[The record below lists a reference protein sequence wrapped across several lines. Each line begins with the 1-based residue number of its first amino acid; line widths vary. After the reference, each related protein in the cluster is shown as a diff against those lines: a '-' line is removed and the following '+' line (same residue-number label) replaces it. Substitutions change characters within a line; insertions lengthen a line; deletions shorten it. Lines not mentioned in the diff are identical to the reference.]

1 MIEYLINL
9 NPIIQAFIATLFT
22 WSITA
27 IGASL
32 VFLFKK
38 VNKNVMDAMLG
49 FAAGVMIAASFW
61 SLLSPAIEM
70 ANNLDMIP
78 WIITFIGFFSGGVL
92 LYIGD
97 KVFNLF
103 DRKFSKKENTDKKNS
118 LKRCLMLIFSITLHN
133 IPEGLAVGVAF
144 GSIIYGLNG
153 ANLSSACLLALGIG
167 LQNFPEG
174 TAVSVP
180 LRREGLSRKKAF
192 FYGQLSGI
200 VEPISGVIGALL
212 VLKVQHLLPFLLSF
226 AAGAMIY
233 VVIEE
238 LIPESQ
244 TNKKKDLMALFS
256 LIGFSI
262 MMVLDVALG

>member
-1 MIEYLINL
+1 MINYLSNL
-9 NPIIQAFIATLFT
+9 DHTIEALIATLFT
-22 WSITA
+22 WGVTA
-27 IGASL
+27 IGASI
-32 VFLFKK
+32 VFFFKK

-49 FAAGVMIAASFW
+49 FSAGVMIAASFW
-61 SLLSPAIEM
+61 SLLSPSIEM
-70 ANNLDMIP
+70 AENLNMTA
-78 WIITFIGFFSGGVL
+78 WLVAFLGFFSGGL
-92 LYIGD
+92 LLFIGD
-97 KVFNLF
+97 KIFLIF
-103 DRKFSKKENTDKKNS
+103 DKKMKKVKKKS
-118 LKRCLMLIFSITLHN
+118 SFKRSLMLIISITLHN

-144 GSIIYGLNG
+144 GSLKYGLDG
-153 ANLSSACLLALGIG
+153 VTLGSCSLLALGIG

-180 LRREGLSRKKAF
+180 LRREGMSRKKSF
-192 FYGQLSGI
+192 FFGQLSGI

-212 VLKVQHLLPFLLSF
+212 VLKVRLLLPFLLAF

-244 TNKKKDLMALFS
+244 TNKRKDLMALFS

-262 MMVLDVALG
+262 MMILDVALG